1 MLRSVVSIKE
11 KAKNFLRA
19 ASSDVAM
26 REELKEAK
34 DIETMLKTA
43 KAHGFDLTA
52 EDFKNTD
59 MEEISEDEMKAVA
72 GGSVCGCGEGGS
84 GSAHNLNCK
93 CSAMGDGN
101 DPEGGRGFCLCVV
114 GLGLGWN

>member
-1 MLRSVVSIKE
+1 MKE
-11 KAKNFLRA
+11 NAKNFLRA

-43 KAHGFDLTA
+43 KAHGFYLTA

-59 MEEISEDEMKAVA
+59 MEEVSEDEMKAVA
-72 GGSVCGCGEGGS
+72 GGSVCGCGDGGIGNARNLYCNCPAEGFGTNPK
-84 GSAHNLNCK
+84 GGGGYCH
-93 CSAMGDGN
+93 CSSDG
-101 DPEGGRGFCLCVV
+101 V
-114 GLGLGWN
+114 GLGWD

>member
-1 MLRSVVSIKE
+1 MKE
-11 KAKNFLRA
+11 NAKKFLRA
-19 ASSDVAM
+19 ASSDAAM

-43 KAHGFDLTA
+43 KAHGYDLTA

-59 MEEISEDEMKAVA
+59 MEEVSEDEMRAVA
-72 GGSVCGCGEGGS
+72 GGSFCGCGDGGT
-84 GSAHNLNCK
+84 GSAHNLNCN
-93 CSAMGDGN
+93 CSSAGGGS
-101 DPEGGRGFCLCVV
+101 DPEGGKGFCLCVV